1 MNPSL
6 RSQLGNAH
14 PARTAPLV
22 LAAGAARRMGHRPKC
37 LLEIEGRPLLLRLL
51 DALRQAGMPAPV
63 VVLGAYA
70 QQIAQALQGRGAQT
84 VMQSDLEAS
93 QISSLRLGLAA
104 TDPHAE
110 AVMVLLADQPLIR
123 TQELTDLIHAYTA
136 RPAGVHMVQPHVA
149 GLPGNP
155 AMLSQEARQ
164 QILAGP
170 AEMGAQQWRSQNPQ
184 AYYAWDSGNLR
195 YRTDLD
201 SPQDLENLQ
210 SQWGVSAH
218 WPADLQESD

>member
-1 MNPSL
+1 
-6 RSQLGNAH
+6 
-14 PARTAPLV
+14 
-22 LAAGAARRMGHRPKC
+22 
-37 LLEIEGRPLLLRLL
+37 
-51 DALRQAGMPAPV
+51 
-63 VVLGAYA
+63 
-70 QQIAQALQGRGAQT
+70 
-84 VMQSDLEAS
+84 
-93 QISSLRLGLAA
+93 
-104 TDPHAE
+104 
-110 AVMVLLADQPLIR
+110 
-123 TQELTDLIHAYTA
+123 
-136 RPAGVHMVQPHVA
+136 
-149 GLPGNP
+149 LPGNP